1 MKQRRPRRRK
11 AFRQPPKRLPPA
23 STPPLDWLTI
33 EQPTPT
39 RRASSPAMSGIVE
52 PLPVAVYTA
61 DAQVGKAAQHEEM
74 LRRTEFLESL
84 IADLPEQ
91 PKGGPGHN
99 RQPITQD
106 DVHEIAQ
113 AIAVLKAQPVVPTAP
128 DDVRAAASMLKKVGE
143 RLGIYL

>member
-1 MKQRRPRRRK
+1 
-11 AFRQPPKRLPPA
+11 
-23 STPPLDWLTI
+23 
-33 EQPTPT
+33 
-39 RRASSPAMSGIVE
+39 MSGIVE

-128 DDVRAAASMLKKVGE
+128 DDVRAAQSVLQKIAG
-143 RLGIYL
+143 RLGTYLDNFFLEAFKSAGKEFGKQLARAPYWLALWYALQRLDQALTGWLH